1 MSGPFFSSPSTIKD
15 SSAYDL
21 ADFRG
26 QDHANQARCGL
37 LLDALSTRDGWPMY
51 GPGIRANGVESCA
64 HDCTSS
70 HHRCC
75 LHDGKASH
83 QHANYDLGDFSRK
96 LCQAATTELLEAHLV
111 DPDVAKDGMFQGEL
125 SRNGLEA
132 DSM

>member
-1 MSGPFFSSPSTIKD
+1 MSSPFFPNPSTIKG

-37 LLDALSTRDGWPMY
+37 LLDALSTRDGWPVY

-64 HDCTSS
+64 NDGTSS
-70 HHRCC
+70 HQRCG
-75 LHDGKASH
+75 LHDGKTSH
-83 QHANYDLGDFSRK
+83 QHANYDLCDFSRK
-96 LCQAATTELLEAHLV
+96 LCQAATAERLEAHLV
-111 DPDVAKDGMFQGEL
+111 DPGVAKDGMLQGEL

-132 DSM
+132 NSM